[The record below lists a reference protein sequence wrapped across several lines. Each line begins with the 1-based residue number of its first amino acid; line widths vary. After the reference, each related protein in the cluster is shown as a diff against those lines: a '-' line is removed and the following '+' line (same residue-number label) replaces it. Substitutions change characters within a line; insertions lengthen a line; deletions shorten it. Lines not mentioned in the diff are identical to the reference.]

1 MRQTGKW
8 AVLAMLLAA
17 PLAQAGPIELK
28 VMTRNVFF
36 GAELAPILAAPP
48 PAIPFAV
55 AGVVANVAASKPEER
70 MQRVAQEIFAA
81 KPHIVGLQEV
91 VLWRSQTPSDF
102 VPPPPGGPL
111 PPPNAGDPMF
121 GGHYS
126 QQIVDAL
133 AGLGMSYK
141 IYAFKQN
148 ADSEIPGFNP
158 LSPNFLTDYRL
169 TDHDAILV
177 RDDLPAS
184 ELKVIGEGTKTFAVN
199 LTGSFGGSPV
209 TLPRSYGFVDVEM
222 SGIPFRVFNTHLE
235 GVVGAINEL
244 QALELIGATDASPY
258 SSVIALGDF
267 NTITDTGPTLSDEF
281 MLGAGFSDA
290 WADKGVGPGFT
301 FGFDAD
307 LADGLLTER
316 LDYVF
321 HRGRFQTLD
330 VDVIGTTPFD
340 VGGDGPPLWPS
351 DHAGVVAV
359 LLVPEPGTI
368 VLVLIAL
375 GALTATRY
383 RFRYAQRRM
392 SNS

>member
-1 MRQTGKW
+1 MRQRQTGKW
-8 AVLAMLLAA
+8 AVLALLLAA

-28 VMTRNVFF
+28 VMTRNVYF

-81 KPHIVGLQEV
+81 QPHIVGLQEV

-102 VPPPPGGPL
+102 VPS
-111 PPPNAGDPMF
+111 PPNAAAPMF
-121 GGHYS
+121 GGHFS

-133 AGLGMSYK
+133 AGLGLSYK
-141 IYAFKQN
+141 IYARKQN
-148 ADSEIPGFNP
+148 ADAEAPGFNL
-158 LSPNFLTDYRL
+158 LSPNSLTDYRL

-199 LTGSFGGSPV
+199 LTGLIGGSPLQ
-209 TLPRSYGFVDVEM
+209 LPRSYGFVDVEM
-222 SGIPFRVFNTHLE
+222 QGIPFRVFNTHLE
-235 GVVGAINEL
+235 GIVGAINEL

-258 SSVIALGDF
+258 SRVIALGDF
-267 NTITDTGPTLSDEF
+267 NTISDTGPTLTDEF

-321 HRGRFQTLD
+321 HRGGFQTLD

-359 LLVPEPGTI
+359 LLVVPEPGTI
-368 VLVLIAL
+368 VLVWIAL

-383 RFRYAQRRM
+383 RFRYSRRRM

>member
-1 MRQTGKW
+1 MTHARIVAAL
-8 AVLAMLLAA
+8 AVALSV

-28 VMTRNVFF
+28 VMTRNVYF

-48 PAIPFAV
+48 TAIPFAV

-102 VPPPPGGPL
+102 VPPPPGD
-111 PPPNAGDPMF
+111 PPPPLNAAAPMF
-121 GGHYS
+121 GGHFS

-133 AGLGMSYK
+133 TGLGMSYK
-141 IYAFKQN
+141 IYARHQN
-148 ADSEIPGFNP
+148 ADAEAPGFSL
-158 LSPNFLTDYRL
+158 LSPTFLTDYRL

-184 ELKVIGEGTKTFAVN
+184 ELMVIGEGTKTFAVN
-199 LTGSFGGSPV
+199 LTGLIGGSPV
-209 TLPRSYGFVDVEM
+209 QLPRSYGFVDVEM
-222 SGIPFRVFNTHLE
+222 KGIPFRVFNTHLE
-235 GVVGAINEL
+235 GIVGAINEL
-244 QALELIGATDASPY
+244 QALELIGATNASPY

-267 NTITDTGPTLSDEF
+267 NTIADTGPTLTDEF

-290 WADKGVGPGFT
+290 WADKRVGPGFT

-307 LADGLLTER
+307 LADGFLTER

-321 HRGRFQTLD
+321 HRGGFETLG
-330 VDVIGTTPFD
+330 VEIVGALPFD

-351 DHAGVVAV
+351 DHAGVVAI
-359 LLVPEPGTI
+359 LLVVPEPGTI

-375 GALTATRY
+375 GALTVTR
-383 RFRYAQRRM
+383 RKPA
-392 SNS
+392 